1 MKKTELPGTGSKP
14 SLLDHLWPE
23 LKAEDMTIIGKK
35 IRDLLIAEGY
45 ALVSC
50 RQKGPGGPEINM
62 NELQFLQGN
71 DERVIIS
78 IREPIK
84 TAPAFCDALAV

>member
-1 MKKTELPGTGSKP
+1 MKKTERTETVKP
-14 SLLDHLWPE
+14 SLLDHLWPK
-23 LKAEDMTIIGKK
+23 LIAEDVTTVGKK

-45 ALVSC
+45 AVVDC
-50 RQKGPGGPEINM
+50 RQKGPCGSEINM
-62 NELQFLQGN
+62 NELQFLRGN
-71 DERVIIS
+71 DERVFIS